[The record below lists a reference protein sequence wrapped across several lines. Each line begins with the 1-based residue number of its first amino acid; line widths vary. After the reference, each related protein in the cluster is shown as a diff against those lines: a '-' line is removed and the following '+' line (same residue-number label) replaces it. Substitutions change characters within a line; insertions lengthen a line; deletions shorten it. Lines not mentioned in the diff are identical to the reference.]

1 MGLRLRRTQACAAL
15 HSTPARRDLRRSE
28 AFSPRDATIVS
39 ASDLSSVRCNAA
51 WIKKLDTPC
60 SQKSRSLVDT
70 TGWRHNA
77 EVRYDQTTTAVALF
91 VSAKGTSMSR
101 RRNERRPHAYT
112 LQRGYTGA
120 AKVAPSAPSVNSHH
134 QDTFLQLP
142 GIHYTEPCRSQQ
154 MLPSTAVRT
163 PKVVVH
169 QQHTTIP
176 VYL

>member
-1 MGLRLRRTQACAAL
+1 MSRPVTCRPSAVTLPGSRNWTRR
-15 HSTPARRDLRRSE
+15 ARRNRG
-28 AFSPRDATIVS
+28 
-39 ASDLSSVRCNAA
+39 A
-51 WIKKLDTPC
+51 WWTQRGGGITQRLDTIRPLLLWHC
-60 SQKSRSLVDT
+60 
-70 TGWRHNA
+70 
-77 EVRYDQTTTAVALF
+77 F